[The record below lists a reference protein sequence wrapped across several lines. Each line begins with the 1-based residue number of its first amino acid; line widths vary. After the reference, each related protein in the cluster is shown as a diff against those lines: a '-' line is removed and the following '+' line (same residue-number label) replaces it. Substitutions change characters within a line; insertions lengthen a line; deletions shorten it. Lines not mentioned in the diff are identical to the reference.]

1 MAVMLKMS
9 SINDLKWGAG
19 NRADSAAGG
28 VAGRDLPGHDRIIVQ
43 CLTDFSMYKLS
54 LK

>member
-9 SINDLKWGAG
+9 SINDLKRAAG

-28 VAGRDLPGHDRIIVQ
+28 AAGTELPEHDRIIVQ
-43 CLTDFSMYKLS
+43 CLTVFPCIS
-54 LK
+54 